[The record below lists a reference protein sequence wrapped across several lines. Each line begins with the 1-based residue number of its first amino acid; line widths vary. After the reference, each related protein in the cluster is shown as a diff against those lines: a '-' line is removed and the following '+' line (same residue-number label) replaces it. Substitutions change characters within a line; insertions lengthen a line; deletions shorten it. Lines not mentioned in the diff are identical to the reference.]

1 MLLVSLGVDF
11 LVDNFDADFVADF
24 GADFEVDFGVA
35 FFSFFADDA
44 SFFGV
49 GVAFDFFAVD
59 FLADTPG
66 VVFDFFAGVFFT
78 GEGDLEREAEAAACC
93 DRFVPLGL
101 EAVKSAIFEYSKWER
116 AKK

>member
-1 MLLVSLGVDF
+1 M
-11 LVDNFDADFVADF
+11 
-24 GADFEVDFGVA
+24 
-35 FFSFFADDA
+35 
-44 SFFGV
+44 
-49 GVAFDFFAVD
+49 AFDFFAVD

-66 VVFDFFAGVFFT
+66 VGVVFDFFADVFFT

-101 EAVKSAIFEYSKWER
+101 EAVKSAIFKYSKWER